1 MIPVVRASEADVA
14 GWLLPE
20 ADRAALISDG
30 VPLIEGLVD
39 RVSFSTGPGAYRL
52 ASGPDGPAYG
62 ATAETGE
69 VFELL
74 PEGRGVLINSSI
86 TLWLRS
92 LHLVGNHMAT
102 STALDH
108 WDESGEYEDQ
118 ALAELA
124 GLLDLIRAFD
134 PPAFGDG
141 DHETHFWPAVL
152 DRWLY

>member
-1 MIPVVRASEADVA
+1 MIPVVRASKADVA

-20 ADRAALISDG
+20 PDRTALITVG

-39 RVSFSTGPGAYRL
+39 GVSFTTEPGAYRL
-52 ASGPDGPAYG
+52 ASETGGLAYG
-62 ATAETGE
+62 AVAETGH
-69 VFELL
+69 VIEL
-74 PEGRGVLINSSI
+74 PPHGDERFINSSV

-92 LHLVGNHMAT
+92 LHLVGNHLAT

-124 GLLDLIRAFD
+124 GLLNQIRVFD